1 MSVTDSDKPLGL
13 WRKGAGVVAEN
24 TTSTDAVQKPFECGD
39 FVLQFTNEAI
49 AKVHALVL
57 CGTGRYLCCREAER
71 QIDYNRII
79 KKQAYR
85 PVDMPVN
92 NG

>member
-1 MSVTDSDKPLGL
+1 MHATDSDKPLGM
-13 WRKGAGVVAEN
+13 WKKGAGGEEEN
-24 TTSTDAVQKPFECGD
+24 TTSTDAVQKPSECGD

-71 QIDYNRII
+71 QIDCHRGKKNRHIGLWI
-79 KKQAYR
+79 CL
-85 PVDMPVN
+85 
-92 NG
+92 